1 MTALDFGPTVLGGN
15 VFGWTADQQTSFEIL
30 DAFVAAGG
38 TAIDTADSYSH
49 WVPGNSG
56 GDSETIIG
64 NWLARRGRRDDLVI
78 CTKVFSLPA
87 RSGLS
92 PANIAAA
99 VDDSLR
105 RLQTDYLDVYFA
117 HRDDQEVRQEDYL
130 GAFDAL
136 VKAGKVREIGASAF
150 TADRL
155 TSAAAIAKENGLTPF
170 TIAQDEWN
178 LVARRIEAEVVPA
191 LTELGMTEISYYS
204 LASGFLSGKYRP
216 GAQVD
221 SARAGRA
228 AGYLDDPRNVEL
240 LSALDDLAAAHSS
253 SVAAVSLAWLR
264 AQPVLAAPI
273 ASARTVDQLAPLLD
287 PVELSS
293 AEVAQLSAITAP

>member
-15 VFGWTADQQTSFEIL
+15 VFGWTADQATSFAIL

-49 WVPGNSG
+49 WIQGNSG
-56 GDSETIIG
+56 GESETIIG
-64 NWLARRGRRDDLVI
+64 KWLAKRGRRDDVVI
-78 CTKVFSLPA
+78 STKVFGLPTRA
-87 RSGLS
+87 GLT

-117 HRDDQEVRQEDYL
+117 HRDDPDVPQEDYL
-130 GAFDAL
+130 AAFDAL
-136 VKAGKVREIGASAF
+136 VKAGKVRELGASAF

-155 TSAAAIAKENGLTPF
+155 RSAAAIAEANSLTPF

-178 LVARRIEAEVVPA
+178 LVSRDIEAEVVPA
-191 LTELGMTEISYYS
+191 LEELGITEISYYS

-216 GAQVD
+216 GADID
-221 SARAGRA
+221 SARAHRA
-228 AGYLDDPRNVEL
+228 GAYLDDPRNVEL
-240 LSALDDLAAAHSS
+240 LAALDDLAAAHSS
-253 SVAAVSLAWLR
+253 TVASVSLAWLR
-264 AQPVLAAPI
+264 AQPVMG
-273 ASARTVDQLAPLLD
+273 
-287 PVELSS
+287 
-293 AEVAQLSAITAP
+293 AQPGE